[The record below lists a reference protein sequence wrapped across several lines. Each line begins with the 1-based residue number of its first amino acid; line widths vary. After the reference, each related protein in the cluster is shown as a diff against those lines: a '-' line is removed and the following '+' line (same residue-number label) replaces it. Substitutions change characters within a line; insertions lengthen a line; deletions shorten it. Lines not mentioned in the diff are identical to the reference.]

1 MSILDELTGLEIKE
15 DIVVELKN
23 ETLPLVMWGIG
34 ELATEII
41 AYLQEN
47 YINIDDIFVDEN
59 YYREHIVF
67 HNFQVHTYE
76 YIQRKYETFNI
87 IIGHS
92 NYEKAAIMEKRKEI
106 NKVFCLFSVN
116 YNVFTKTSIEDIIAH
131 SDEFEKVYD
140 LFEDDESK
148 NNYLALLKTRISGNV
163 KYVLDVFKHEMN
175 FFNNDVFVVSEQEC
189 YMDIGAYD
197 GDTIRLFLQ
206 ECHGKYDYIYALE
219 PDEKNREKLEK
230 YIKEQDLKNVIVTDK
245 GAWKEKD
252 TLRFLS
258 NNEQIS
264 SVANQQDEE
273 NDVLIYAEPIDTMF
287 AYAKKVTLLKIN
299 YLSGVEEAL
308 LGGGQHILREHMPK
322 LAITVGFNCE
332 NIRIIPQLIKEINPQ
347 YKLYLRYNR
356 GMVSSLTL
364 YATVL

>member
-15 DIVVELKN
+15 DIIVELKN
-23 ETLPLVMWGIG
+23 ETLPLVMWGTG

-47 YINIDDIFVDEN
+47 HINIDGIFVDEK
-59 YYREHIVF
+59 YYREHMVF
-67 HNFQVHTYE
+67 HNLQVHTYE
-76 YIQRKYETFNI
+76 YIQQKYETFNV

-92 NYEKAAIMEKRKEI
+92 NYEKVAIMEKQKEV

-116 YNVFTKTSIEDIIAH
+116 YNVFSKTSIEDIKAH
-131 SDEFEKVYD
+131 RNEYERVYD
-140 LFEDDESK
+140 LFEDEESK
-148 NNYLALLKTRISGNV
+148 NNYVALLKTRIAGNV

-175 FFNNDVFVVSEQEC
+175 FFNNDVFVVSEKEC
-189 YMDIGAYD
+189 YLDIGAYD
-197 GDTIRLFLQ
+197 GDTIRLFLR
-206 ECHGKYDYIYALE
+206 ECNGKYNCIYALE
-219 PDEKNREKLEK
+219 PDDINREKLEN
-230 YIKEQDLKNVIVTDK
+230 YIKEQDLRNVVVTEK

-252 TLRFLS
+252 ILQFSS

-264 SVANQQDEE
+264 SVTNKQDGES
-273 NDVLIYAEPIDTMF
+273 DVSIYAEPIDTMF
-287 AYAKKVTLLKIN
+287 AYAEKVTLLKIN

-308 LGGGQHILREHMPK
+308 LGAQQILKEHMPK
-322 LAITVGFNCE
+322 LALTVGFNCE

-364 YATVL
+364 YAIV